1 MTKAFSPKLNA
12 IRDEKGKVLT
22 EKSGILD
29 RWKQHCEKL
38 FNDCQSG
45 IQTGN
50 GNDKSKGAEPPPLQ
64 LEVEKALKE
73 LPNGKSPGV
82 DQIPAEL
89 IKASGEG
96 VLVMHRLC

>member
-22 EKSGILD
+22 EKSDILD

-50 GNDKSKGAEPPPLQ
+50 GNDKSEDAEPPPLRS
-64 LEVEKALKE
+64 EVEKALKE

-89 IKASGEG
+89 IKASGEKEYQ
-96 VLVMHRLC
+96 